1 MLPLNSLEEMQM
13 TTLSVVVLVLS
24 IAYHW
29 WIAFVMETK
38 TLWST
43 FLFKMLPFLLGVGL
57 IGVILYELGMIVM
70 PTGGG

>member
-1 MLPLNSLEEMQM
+1 M
-13 TTLSVVVLVLS
+13 TTLSVIALVLS

-29 WIAFVMETK
+29 WISFVMDT
-38 TLWST
+38 TNLRST
-43 FLFKMLPFLLGVGL
+43 FLFKMLPFLLGAGL